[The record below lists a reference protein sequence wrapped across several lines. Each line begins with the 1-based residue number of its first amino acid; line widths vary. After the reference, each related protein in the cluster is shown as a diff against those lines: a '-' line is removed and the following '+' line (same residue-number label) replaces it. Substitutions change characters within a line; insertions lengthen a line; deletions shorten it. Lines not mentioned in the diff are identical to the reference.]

1 MVQLYYAYH
10 LNLLQRPR
18 VVTAAV
24 VVVRSS
30 RPV

>member
-18 VVTAAV
+18 VVTAAIV
-24 VVVRSS
+24 VVSTS
-30 RPV
+30 LI